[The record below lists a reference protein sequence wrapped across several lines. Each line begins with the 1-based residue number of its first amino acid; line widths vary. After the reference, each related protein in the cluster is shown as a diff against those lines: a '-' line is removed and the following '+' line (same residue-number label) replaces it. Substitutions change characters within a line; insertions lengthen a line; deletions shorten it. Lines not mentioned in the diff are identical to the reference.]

1 LGKRPIWIKCVVLV
15 CYVVGVGGCGCVRD
29 EVDMRYGAIII
40 TLGCAGGAVK
50 NFWKKKVKL
59 P

>member
-1 LGKRPIWIKCVVLV
+1 VVLV

-29 EVDMRYGAIII
+29 EVDMRYSAIII